1 MLMKSQNQNN
11 LVPPIRVFATLTS
24 SKDVTCNNS
33 NLEVLVLIPT
43 LAVKGAA
50 GWKTAPRLSTET
62 RTPDLVEYVGF
73 SESLTYT
80 ESVSIG
86 NVKSDYTK
94 HRECKILSPTSQLLG
109 L

>member
-1 MLMKSQNQNN
+1 MGNIQPFVPGSSFFVLMKSQNQNN

-50 GWKTAPRLSTET
+50 GWKTTPRLSTKT
-62 RTPDLVEYVGF
+62 RTPDFMKLVGF
-73 SESLTYT
+73 
-80 ESVSIG
+80 
-86 NVKSDYTK
+86 
-94 HRECKILSPTSQLLG
+94 
-109 L
+109 